1 MPTTSPSKKPATK
14 PATEKSQVFLG
25 SGNVFRDLGLPNP
38 DLLLAK
44 ALLVQQIRDL
54 IDQRK
59 LTQAKAA
66 SLLGLDQPKV
76 SALLRGRTDGYSLDR
91 LFKCLNSLGQDVEIT
106 VRAAAKDSTAAETRI
121 RG

>member
-1 MPTTSPSKKPATK
+1 MPTTSRSKKPKKAATDDA
-14 PATEKSQVFLG
+14 PQILMG

-54 IDQRK
+54 IQQRK

-66 SLLGLDQPKV
+66 DLLGLDQPKI
-76 SALLRGRTDGYSLDR
+76 SALVRGRTDGYSIDR
-91 LFKCLNSLGQDVEIT
+91 LFKFLNLLGHDVEIR
-106 VRAAAKDSTAAETRI
+106 VRPSTNDTAETRI
-121 RG
+121 SG

>member
-1 MPTTSPSKKPATK
+1 MLKSSLLPTDMP
-14 PATEKSQVFLG
+14 QVFLG

-38 DLLLAK
+38 DRLLAK

-66 SLLGLDQPKV
+66 SLLGLDQPKI

-91 LFKCLNSLGQDVEIT
+91 LFKCLNVLGQDVDII
-106 VRAAAKDSTAAETRI
+106 VRPTLKGAAASETRVK
-121 RG
+121 